1 MKDRKQTPETAP
13 EGAEALEDYLREH
26 GSVLYWNRGGSMRPL
41 IRQDRDH
48 FLIEAAG
55 EGRRKLNDVVL
66 YKRTNGKLVLHRI
79 RRVREHDYG
88 LRGDNTYVME
98 YGITDAQILGVMT
111 ALSRDG
117 GPMRPVSSLPYRLY
131 VGLWNAIYPLRY
143 LYVKA
148 RRVGWRVKRLLR
160 GNPHKKQDT

>member
-1 MKDRKQTPETAP
+1 MKDRKQTPGTAP

-48 FLIEAAG
+48 FVIEAAG
-55 EGRRKLNDVVL
+55 EGRRRLNDVVL
-66 YKRTNGKLVLHRI
+66 YKRAGGKLVLHRI
-79 RRVREHDYG
+79 RRIREHDYG

-98 YGITDAQILGVMT
+98 YGITAAQILGVMT

-117 GPMRPVSSLPYRLY
+117 GPMRPVTALRYRIY
-131 VGLWNAIYPLRY
+131 VWFWNAIYPFRY
-143 LYVKA
+143 VRAKVLQA
-148 RRVGWRVKRLLR
+148 GRGVKRLLR
-160 GNPHKKQDT
+160 GKR

>member
-1 MKDRKQTPETAP
+1 MKDRKQTP

-55 EGRRKLNDVVL
+55 EGRRKLNDIVL

-79 RRVREHDYG
+79 RRIRENDYG

-111 ALSRDG
+111 ALSRDD
-117 GPMRPVSSLPYRLY
+117 GPLRPVTALRYRLY
-131 VGLWNAIYPLRY
+131 VWFWNLIYPFRY
-143 LYVKA
+143 VRAKVLQA
-148 RRVGWRVKRLLR
+148 GRGVKRLLR
-160 GNPHKKQDT
+160 GKR